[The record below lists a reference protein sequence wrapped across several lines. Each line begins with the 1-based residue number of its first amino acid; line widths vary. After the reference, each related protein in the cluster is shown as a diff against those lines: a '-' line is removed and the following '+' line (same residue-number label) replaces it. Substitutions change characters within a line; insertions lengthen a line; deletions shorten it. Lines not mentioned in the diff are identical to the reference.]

1 MALQVQ
7 GSFELDNGITLTSAY
22 ARTDASLSL
31 EGNVVYA
38 QPTFWVDENAYN
50 SGLDNIRFRSDELWM
65 YPYDRAVDGADILT
79 FANNKVEQTLE
90 DLGYTVTVV
99 EI

>member
-7 GSFELDNGITLTSAY
+7 GSIELENGITLTSAY

-31 EGNVVYA
+31 EGNAVYA
-38 QPTFWVDENAYN
+38 QPSFWIDENAYN
-50 SGLDNIRFRSDELWM
+50 NGSDNIRLDIRESWL
-65 YPYDRAVDGADILT
+65 YPYDRADDGADILT

-90 DLGYTVTVV
+90 ALGYTVTVV

>member
-7 GSFELDNGITLTSAY
+7 GSFELENGITLTSAY
-22 ARTDASLSL
+22 ARTDAGLSI
-31 EGNVVYA
+31 EGNAVYA
-38 QPTFWVDENAYN
+38 QPSFWVDENAYN
-50 SGLDNIRFRSDELWM
+50 NGLATIRFDAQESWL

-90 DLGYTVTVV
+90 ALGYTVTVV